1 MSLTS
6 VFFEEEQSTL
16 TPIRPTLS
24 VNVNLGDDLTDK
36 HKEYSDIVVVETEHL
51 VEARIVIP
59 VLHAMRQRK
68 PRSSQLEYTIRLPSC

>member
-24 VNVNLGDDLTDK
+24 VNVNLGDDLTDE

-51 VEARIVIP
+51 VEARIAI
-59 VLHAMRQRK
+59 LHAMRQRK
-68 PRSSQLEYTIRLPSC
+68 PRSSQLECTIRLPSC